1 MAFVKIIHVIKKK
14 KARHFLKKE
23 CADFLFQKTIV
34 NALKFNNHFFRD
46 HSILYVLCF
55 YYVIRTSNQVRK

>member
-14 KARHFLKKE
+14 KDRHFLKKE
-23 CADFLFQKTIV
+23 CAYFLFQM

-46 HSILYVLCF
+46 HSIFVCTMFLLRNLD
-55 YYVIRTSNQVRK
+55 I

>member
-14 KARHFLKKE
+14 DRHFLKEE
-23 CADFLFQKTIV
+23 CAYFLFQKTIV

-46 HSILYVLCF
+46 HSIFVCTMFLLRNSD
-55 YYVIRTSNQVRK
+55 I